1 MIPIHPHQ
9 ATTHTSQAVTTPPPP
24 SRIVPKPIPPQ
35 QTLDTRTYQINQLKR
50 RYPSHKE
57 TPLPGGTSLTF
68 NLVPS
73 DPDFPFDLPQLACD
87 LHIPPQYPK
96 SPAKLRVKNSDIP
109 RGFAINIEKGW
120 DKLVEERQKN
130 GGSGTLLSLVNGLDK
145 RLEGLLSEEKAE
157 TVKLTIF
164 KDTRHLDQLTQ
175 QQQQQ
180 QQQEEKQEV
189 VVVEKKV
196 EAPVVRRPYVPLET
210 YTQSQIAEA
219 KARRAREVR
228 QLEARMGRLP
238 HYHRSSD
245 GIIYTLP
252 LEPKKRGELPDELKG
267 IGSVQLVVPL
277 LYPLQNLRV
286 LLNDVEGGQ
295 EGEELAEGVEEAF
308 SKKAGELVKKE
319 GSEQGEKMGLVAM
332 VNWLAQRIHLLV
344 REVVRER
351 EKRRKEVEEGKGK
364 VVEVEVKEAEHA
376 AIVEKV
382 GQVDRGHLHVI
393 PRPPEWGFGDDDE
406 SESSD
411 YDSEDEDD
419 EGGAELGKDGEETGG
434 SSLPTQTVEKGTAMS
449 FPSIELH
456 GVELLQ
462 VSILSLV
469 VKCDRCKTP
478 NEVTG
483 LKNNLEKASSC
494 KKCATVFTVRY
505 RQELVHMN
513 STRAGFI
520 DATGCTV
527 ADLLPSTFV
536 PTCGKCSH
544 PSIGLVSVRGETTTN
559 ICRECH
565 ARFTFKI
572 PDVKFLDYAPGMH
585 TRLPPTS
592 GPRRK
597 TEKLGLHAG
606 EPLPE
611 KGSCQHYKKSY
622 RWFRFS
628 CCSKVYPCD
637 KCHDAAEEHI
647 NEWANRMVCGWCSR
661 EQNYSV
667 DSCAFCGRSVIG
679 KRGSG
684 FWEGGKGTR
693 DKRLMRR
700 GDKRKYRRVG
710 GGEARKD

>member
-1 MIPIHPHQ
+1 MIPHHPKPGTS
-9 ATTHTSQAVTTPPPP
+9 TTHSTQAVTSPPRP
-24 SRIVPKPIPPQ
+24 SRVVPKPIPPQ

-57 TPLPGGTSLTF
+57 TSLPGGTGTSLNF

-73 DPDFPFDLPQLACD
+73 DPDFPFDLPQLECD
-87 LHIPPQYPK
+87 LHIPSKYPK
-96 SPAKLRVKNSDIP
+96 SPAKLHVKNSDIP

-120 DKLVEERQKN
+120 DKLVEERK
-130 GGSGTLLSLVNGLDK
+130 GGGGTLLSLVNGLDK

-164 KDTRHLDQLTQ
+164 KDTRHLDRQRV
-175 QQQQQ
+175 
-180 QQQEEKQEV
+180 EEEEEEESKTEPV
-189 VVVEKKV
+189 VV
-196 EAPVVRRPYVPLET
+196 PPVRRAYIPLET
-210 YTQSQIAEA
+210 FTQAQIAEA
-219 KARRAREVR
+219 KVRRAQEVR
-228 QLEARMGRLP
+228 QLEARMGRLQL
-238 HYHRSSD
+238 YHRSSD

-252 LEPKKRGELPDELKG
+252 LDSKKRAELPGELKG
-267 IGSVQLVVPL
+267 VMSVQLVVPL

-286 LLNDVEGGQ
+286 LLNDVEGGK
-295 EGEELAEGVEEAF
+295 EGEELAEGVEELF
-308 SKKAGELVKKE
+308 SRKAGELVKKE

-351 EKRRKEVEEGKGK
+351 EKRRKEGEEGRGK
-364 VVEVEVKEAEHA
+364 VKEVEVREAEHA
-376 AIVEKV
+376 ASVERV

-393 PRPPEWGFGDDDE
+393 PRPPEWGFGDDGT
-406 SESSD
+406 ESSN

-419 EGGAELGKDGEETGG
+419 EGGAELGKDGEEMGG
-434 SSLPTQTVEKGTAMS
+434 PSLPTRTIEKGTAMS

-456 GVELLQ
+456 GIELLQ
-462 VSILSLV
+462 VSVLSLN
-469 VKCDRCKTP
+469 VKCDRCKTL

-483 LKNNLEKASSC
+483 LKNNLDKASSC
-494 KKCATVFTVRY
+494 KKCATAFTVRY

-536 PTCGKCSH
+536 PACGKCSH
-544 PSIGLVSVRGETTTN
+544 PSLGLVSVRGETTTN

-565 ARFTFKI
+565 ARFAFKI

-647 NEWANRMVCGWCSR
+647 NEWANRMICGWCSR

-667 DSCAFCGRSVIG
+667 ESCAFCGRSVIG

-684 FWEGGKGTR
+684 YWEGGKGTR

-710 GGEARKD
+710 GGETRKD

>member
-1 MIPIHPHQ
+1 MIPHHPKPGTS
-9 ATTHTSQAVTTPPPP
+9 TTHSTQAVTSPPRP
-24 SRIVPKPIPPQ
+24 SRVVLKPIPPQ

-57 TPLPGGTSLTF
+57 TSLPGGTGTSLSF

-73 DPDFPFDLPQLACD
+73 DPDFPFDLPQLECD
-87 LHIPPQYPK
+87 LHIPSKYPK
-96 SPAKLRVKNSDIP
+96 SPAKLHVKNSDIP

-120 DKLVEERQKN
+120 DKLVEERK
-130 GGSGTLLSLVNGLDK
+130 GGGGTLLSLVNGLDK
-145 RLEGLLSEEKAE
+145 RLEGFLSEEKAE

-164 KDTRHLDQLTQ
+164 KDTRHLDRQRV
-175 QQQQQ
+175 
-180 QQQEEKQEV
+180 EEKEEEEESKTEPV
-189 VVVEKKV
+189 VVP
-196 EAPVVRRPYVPLET
+196 PVGRAYIPLET
-210 YTQSQIAEA
+210 FTQAQIAEA
-219 KARRAREVR
+219 KARRAQEVR
-228 QLEARMGRLP
+228 QLEARMGRLQ

-252 LEPKKRGELPDELKG
+252 LDPKKRAELPGELKG
-267 IGSVQLVVPL
+267 IMSVQLVVPL

-286 LLNDVEGGQ
+286 LLNDVEGGK
-295 EGEELAEGVEEAF
+295 EGEELAEGV
-308 SKKAGELVKKE
+308 
-319 GSEQGEKMGLVAM
+319 
-332 VNWLAQRIHLLV
+332 
-344 REVVRER
+344 
-351 EKRRKEVEEGKGK
+351 KEVE
-364 VVEVEVKEAEHA
+364 VREAEHA
-376 AIVEKV
+376 ASVERV

-393 PRPPEWGFGDDDE
+393 PRPPEWGFGDDGT
-406 SESSD
+406 ESSN

-419 EGGAELGKDGEETGG
+419 EGGAELGKDGGEMGG
-434 SSLPTQTVEKGTAMS
+434 SSLPTRTIEKGTAML

-456 GVELLQ
+456 GIELLQ
-462 VSILSLV
+462 VSVLSLN
-469 VKCDRCKTP
+469 VKCDRCKTL

-483 LKNNLEKASSC
+483 LKNNLDKASSC
-494 KKCATVFTVRY
+494 KKCATAFIVRY

-536 PTCGKCSH
+536 PACDKCSH
-544 PSIGLVSVRGETTTN
+544 PSLGLVSVRGETTTN

-565 ARFTFKI
+565 ARFAFKI
-572 PDVKFLDYAPGMH
+572 PEVKFLDYAPGMH

-647 NEWANRMVCGWCSR
+647 NEWANRMICGWCSR

-667 DSCAFCGRSVIG
+667 ESCAFCGRSVIG

-684 FWEGGKGTR
+684 YWEGGKGTR

-710 GGEARKD
+710 GGETRKD

>member
-1 MIPIHPHQ
+1 MIPHHPKPGTS
-9 ATTHTSQAVTTPPPP
+9 TTHSTQAVTSPPRP
-24 SRIVPKPIPPQ
+24 SRVVPKPIPPQ

-57 TPLPGGTSLTF
+57 TSLPGGTGTSLSF

-73 DPDFPFDLPQLACD
+73 DPDFPFDLPQLECD
-87 LHIPPQYPK
+87 LHIPSKYPK
-96 SPAKLRVKNSDIP
+96 SPAKLHVKNSDIP

-120 DKLVEERQKN
+120 DKLVEERK
-130 GGSGTLLSLVNGLDK
+130 GGGGTLLSLVNGLDK

-164 KDTRHLDQLTQ
+164 KDTRHLDRQRV
-175 QQQQQ
+175 
-180 QQQEEKQEV
+180 EEEEEEVSKTEPV
-189 VVVEKKV
+189 VV
-196 EAPVVRRPYVPLET
+196 PPVRRAYIPLET
-210 YTQSQIAEA
+210 FTQAQIAEA
-219 KARRAREVR
+219 KARRAQEVR
-228 QLEARMGRLP
+228 QLEARMGRLQ

-252 LEPKKRGELPDELKG
+252 LDPKKRAELPGELKG
-267 IGSVQLVVPL
+267 VMSVQLVVPL

-286 LLNDVEGGQ
+286 LLNDVEGGK
-295 EGEELAEGVEEAF
+295 EGEELAEGV
-308 SKKAGELVKKE
+308 
-319 GSEQGEKMGLVAM
+319 
-332 VNWLAQRIHLLV
+332 
-344 REVVRER
+344 
-351 EKRRKEVEEGKGK
+351 KEVE
-364 VVEVEVKEAEHA
+364 VREAEHA
-376 AIVEKV
+376 ASVERV

-393 PRPPEWGFGDDDE
+393 PRPPEWGFGDDGT
-406 SESSD
+406 ESSN

-419 EGGAELGKDGEETGG
+419 EGGAELGKDSEEMGG
-434 SSLPTQTVEKGTAMS
+434 SPLPTRTIEKGTAML

-456 GVELLQ
+456 GIELLQ
-462 VSILSLV
+462 VSVLSLN
-469 VKCDRCKTP
+469 VKCDRCKTL

-483 LKNNLEKASSC
+483 LKNNLDKASSC
-494 KKCATVFTVRY
+494 KKCATAFTVGY

-544 PSIGLVSVRGETTTN
+544 PSLGLVSVRGETTTN

-565 ARFTFKI
+565 ARFAFKI

-647 NEWANRMVCGWCSR
+647 NEWANRMICGWCSR

-667 DSCAFCGRSVIG
+667 ESCAFCGRSVIG

-684 FWEGGKGTR
+684 YWEGGKGTR

-710 GGEARKD
+710 GGETRKD